1 MMLKGSIYHRRK
13 QTVRQFGVTV
23 NGATK
28 LVTSGDMVD
37 AATYDA
43 LVAAGAIRPVEETGA
58 SVDENKQTKPVN
70 QQDDEE

>member
-1 MMLKGSIYHRRK
+1 M
-13 QTVRQFGVTV
+13 TV